1 MTSLMVNARSNDRRR
16 FDLKM
21 AVIALNEIDFSFGND
36 ELLFNNLSLTLEAGE
51 SVCLLGANGSGK
63 STLLKI
69 FCGLVFP
76 TAGTYQAFGQEITED
91 LLEDSRFAQKFHR
104 RIGFIFQNS
113 DAQLFTSRVWDE
125 IAFGPLQLGLSKA
138 EVKNR
143 VDDVLN
149 MLNIQN
155 LAERSP
161 YRLSGGEKKK
171 VAVAATLVLN
181 PEVQILDEPTNGLDP
196 KTQHWLVELLL
207 ELNKHGR
214 TIITSTHNLD
224 LAHAISRRAL
234 ILSEEHRLIYNGSCQ
249 QAVESKQLLIAANL
263 IDEYC
268 HVHGES
274 QHNHLYKHG

>member
-1 MTSLMVNARSNDRRR
+1 
-16 FDLKM
+16 M
-21 AVIALNEIDFSFGND
+21 AVIALNEIDFRYGND
-36 ELLFNNLSLTLEAGE
+36 ELLFNHLSLTIEAGE

-76 TAGTYQAFGQEITED
+76 TAGTYRAFGQDITED

-125 IAFGPLQLGLSKA
+125 IAFGPLQMGLGKA
-138 EVKNR
+138 EVKKR
-143 VDDVLN
+143 VDDVLL

-171 VAVAATLVLN
+171 VR
-181 PEVQILDEPTNGLDP
+181 
-196 KTQHWLVELLL
+196 WLRLWF
-207 ELNKHGR
+207 
-214 TIITSTHNLD
+214 
-224 LAHAISRRAL
+224 L
-234 ILSEEHRLIYNGSCQ
+234 IRKC
-249 QAVESKQLLIAANL
+249 
-263 IDEYC
+263 
-268 HVHGES
+268 
-274 QHNHLYKHG
+274 

>member
-1 MTSLMVNARSNDRRR
+1 
-16 FDLKM
+16 M
-21 AVIALNEIDFSFGND
+21 AVIALNEIDFRYGND
-36 ELLFNNLSLTLEAGE
+36 ELLFNHLSLTIEAGE

-76 TAGTYQAFGQEITED
+76 TAGTYRAFGQDITED

-125 IAFGPLQLGLSKA
+125 IAFGPLQMGLGKA
-138 EVKNR
+138 EVKKR
-143 VDDVLN
+143 VDDVLL

-171 VAVAATLVLN
+171 VAVASALVLN
-181 PEVQILDEPTNGLDP
+181 PEVLILDEPTNGLDP

-207 ELNKHGR
+207 ELNKRGR
-214 TIITSTHNLD
+214 TLIISTHNLE

-234 ILSEEHRLIYNGSCQ
+234 VLSEEHRLIYDGSCQ
-249 QAVESKQLLIAANL
+249 QAVENKQLLMSANL
-263 IDEYC
+263 IDEFC
-268 HVHGES
+268 HMHGES
-274 QHNHLYKHG
+274 QHSHLYKHG

>member
-1 MTSLMVNARSNDRRR
+1 
-16 FDLKM
+16 M
-21 AVIALNEIDFSFGND
+21 AVMALNEIDFSYGND
-36 ELLFNNLSLTLEAGE
+36 ELLFNNLSLTIEAGE

-76 TAGTYQAFGQEITED
+76 TAGTYQAFGREITED

-125 IAFGPLQLGLSKA
+125 IAFGPLQMGLSKA
-138 EVKNR
+138 EVKTR
-143 VDDVLN
+143 VDDVLV

-181 PEVQILDEPTNGLDP
+181 PEVLILDEPTNGLDP
-196 KTQHWLVELLL
+196 KTQRWLVELLL

>member
-1 MTSLMVNARSNDRRR
+1 MGGFILAAM
-16 FDLKM
+16 
-21 AVIALNEIDFSFGND
+21 VIALDNITFSYGAGTKN
-36 ELLFNNLSLTLEAGE
+36 LFEHLSLEIAAGE

-76 TAGTYQAFGQEITED
+76 IAGNYRAFGQKITEE
-91 LLEDSRFAQKFHR
+91 LLEENHFAQKFHR

-113 DAQLFTSRVWDE
+113 DAQLFTSQVWDE
-125 IAFGPLQLGLSKA
+125 IAFGPLQMGLSKA

-143 VDDVLN
+143 VDDVLA

-171 VAVAATLVLN
+171 VAVASTLVLN
-181 PEVQILDEPTNGLDP
+181 PEVLILDEPTNGLDP
-196 KTQHWLVELLL
+196 KTQRWLVDLLL

-234 ILSEEHRLIYNGSCQ
+234 VLSEEHRLVYDGPCH
-249 QAVESKQLLIAANL
+249 QAVENNQLLMEVNL

-268 HVHGES
+268 HMHGES